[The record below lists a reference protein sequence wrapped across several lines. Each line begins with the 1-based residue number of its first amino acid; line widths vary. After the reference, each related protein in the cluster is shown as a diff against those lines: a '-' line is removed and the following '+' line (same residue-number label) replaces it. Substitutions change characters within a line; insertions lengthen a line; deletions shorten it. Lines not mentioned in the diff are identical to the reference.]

1 VTGEGEAAIE
11 VHHPLP
17 EAAMTDL
24 PASSPLTGFSGH
36 VVLVGAGQ
44 MGGALL
50 SGWLRLGLPPQM
62 VTVLDPKPPANIH
75 AVIEAHGVALNPAS
89 PPFADVLVLAVK
101 PQIADEVMPLVRHV
115 VAKTTVVVSV
125 MAGKTIQRME
135 EVFGRETAIV
145 RTIPNTPAAVGRGIT
160 GAAPNR
166 HVSEA
171 QKQTVESLLGAVG
184 RVEWLARE
192 DWIDIVTAV
201 SGSGPAYVFLLA
213 ETLAKAGVA
222 AGLPMELSAR
232 LARATVEGAGE
243 LMYRSPDVEPTTLRQ
258 NVTSPNGTTHAALQI
273 LMAHDGVDPLFE
285 RAVAAAARRSRELAG

>member
-1 VTGEGEAAIE
+1 MNQT
-11 VHHPLP
+11 
-17 EAAMTDL
+17 TDSHL
-24 PASSPLTGFSGH
+24 LAGFSGH

-50 SGWLRLGLPPQM
+50 AGWLRLGLSPQR
-62 VTVLDPKPPANIH
+62 VTVLDPKPPANIQ
-75 AVIEAHGVALNPAS
+75 AVIEASGVALNPPA
-89 PPFADVLVLAVK
+89 PAFADVLVIAVK
-101 PQIADEVMPLVRHV
+101 PQIADEVMPLVTHV
-115 VAKTTVVVSV
+115 VARTTVVVSV
-125 MAGKTIQRME
+125 MAGKTLARME

-171 QKQTVESLLGAVG
+171 QRQSVDSLLGAVG

-222 AGLPMELSAR
+222 AGLPLELSAR
-232 LARATVEGAGE
+232 LARATVEGAAE
-243 LMYRSPDVEPTTLRQ
+243 LMHRSPDIEPTTLRQ
-258 NVTSPNGTTHAALQI
+258 NVTSPNGTTHAALQV
-273 LMAHDGVDPLFE
+273 LMAHDGVDSLFE
-285 RAVAAAARRSRELAG
+285 KAVAAAARRSRELAG

>member
-1 VTGEGEAAIE
+1 MS
-11 VHHPLP
+11 HP
-17 EAAMTDL
+17 TDS
-24 PASSPLTGFSGH
+24 APLAGFSGH

-50 SGWLRLGLPPQM
+50 SGWLRLGLPAQR
-62 VTVLDPKPPANIH
+62 VTVLDPKPPASIQ
-75 AVIEAHGVALNPAS
+75 AVIESSGVTLNPSA
-89 PPFADVLVLAVK
+89 PAFADVLVMAVK

-115 VAKTTVVVSV
+115 LAKTTVVVSI

-160 GAAPNR
+160 GAAANR

-171 QKQTVESLLGAVG
+171 QRQTVESLLSAVG

-232 LARATVEGAGE
+232 LARATVEGAAE

-258 NVTSPNGTTHAALQI
+258 NVTSPNGTTHAALQV

-285 RAVAAAARRSRELAG
+285 KAVAAAARRSRELAG

>member
-1 VTGEGEAAIE
+1 
-11 VHHPLP
+11 
-17 EAAMTDL
+17 MS
-24 PASSPLTGFSGH
+24 ASSDPTPLAGYSGH

-50 SGWLRLGLPPQM
+50 AGWLRLGLAASQ
-62 VTVLDPKPPANIH
+62 VTVLDPKPPANIR
-75 AVIEAHGVALNPAS
+75 AMIEASGVALDPPS
-89 PPFADVLVLAVK
+89 PRPADVLVLAVK

-115 VAKTTVVVSV
+115 VGDRTVVVSV

-135 EVFGRETAIV
+135 AVFGHGTAVV

-166 HVSEA
+166 HVSPA
-171 QKQTVESLLGAVG
+171 QRDAVETLLGAVG

-232 LARATVEGAGE
+232 LARATVEGAAE
-243 LMYRSPDVEPTTLRQ
+243 LMHRSPDVEPTTLRQ
-258 NVTSPNGTTHAALQI
+258 NVTSPNGTTHAALQV
-273 LMAHDGVDPLFE
+273 LMAADGVDPLFE
-285 RAVAAAARRSRELAG
+285 KAVAAAARRSRELAG

>member
-1 VTGEGEAAIE
+1 MQLEHSADRP
-11 VHHPLP
+11 PL
-17 EAAMTDL
+17 
-24 PASSPLTGFSGH
+24 SSFSGH

-50 SGWLRLGLPPQM
+50 NGWLRLGLPPRQI
-62 VTVLDPKPPANIH
+62 TIIDPRPPANIR
-75 AVIEAHGVALNPAS
+75 AIIEAHGITLDPLEPAV
-89 PPFADVLVLAVK
+89 ADVLILAVK
-101 PQIADEVMPLVRHV
+101 PQIADDVMPLVKHV
-115 VAKTTVVVSV
+115 VGKATVVVSV
-125 MAGKTIQRME
+125 MAGKTIARME
-135 EVFGRETAIV
+135 EVFGHATAVV

-166 HVSEA
+166 HVSEFQRKA
-171 QKQTVESLLGAVG
+171 VETLLGAVG

-222 AGLPMELSAR
+222 AGLPHELAAR

-243 LMYRSPDVEPTTLRQ
+243 LMHRSPDVEPTTLRQ
-258 NVTSPNGTTHAALQI
+258 NVTSPNGTTHAALQV
-273 LMAHDGVDPLFE
+273 LMASNGIDPIFVE
-285 RAVAAAARRSRELAG
+285 AIAAAAKRSRELAG

>member
-1 VTGEGEAAIE
+1 
-11 VHHPLP
+11 
-17 EAAMTDL
+17 MTAPTADDAL
-24 PASSPLTGFSGH
+24 RLSSFAGH

-50 SGWLRLGLPPQM
+50 RGWLKHGLPSSRI
-62 VTVLDPKPPANIH
+62 TVIDPRPPANVQAIIDANGIALDPVSP
-75 AVIEAHGVALNPAS
+75 AV
-89 PPFADVLVLAVK
+89 ADVLIVAVK

-115 VAKTTVVVSV
+115 VGPSTVVVSV
-125 MAGKTIQRME
+125 MAGKTIQRLE
-135 EVFGRETAIV
+135 EVFGHGTAVV

-160 GAAPNR
+160 GAAANA
-166 HVSEA
+166 HVTSA
-171 QKQTVESLLGAVG
+171 QHKAVETLLSAVG

-222 AGLPMELSAR
+222 AGLPPDLSAR

-243 LMYRSPDVEPTTLRQ
+243 LMYRSPDVDPATLRQ
-258 NVTSPNGTTHAALQI
+258 NVTSPNGTTHAALQV
-273 LMAHDGVDPLFE
+273 LMASSGVDPLFVQ
-285 RAVAAAARRSRELAG
+285 AVAAAAKRSRELAG